1 MNKTAKLVLL
11 ILGAILIA
19 FGIFYLS
26 NKNKVKNKI
35 TETKMETKTEQG
47 MSRLDKET
55 TMEKSSSS
63 ASGNKTENLNDD
75 FYIRSDDK
83 LQSLISGDKPS
94 IVMFGTKVCHYCNI
108 MRPYVKKMSE
118 ERKDINIKYVDIQDN
133 PEIGKQYPIQGTPGF
148 MYYLPGK
155 KPYTPSEKF
164 AKYGFYSY
172 KEKNKDQIALVMSFG
187 LLKEDILTGIAE
199 EMVNVQ

>member
-1 MNKTAKLVLL
+1 MNKTTKLL
-11 ILGAILIA
+11 ILILGGVLIA
-19 FGIFYLS
+19 FGMFYLL

-35 TETKMETKTEQG
+35 TETKTEQV
-47 MSRLDKET
+47 MTPLDKDT
-55 TMEKSSSS
+55 TKERAS
-63 ASGNKTENLNDD
+63 ASGNKTENLDDD

-83 LQSLISGDKPS
+83 LKSLIASDKPS

-108 MRPYVKKMSE
+108 MRPYVKKIAE

-133 PEIGKQYPIQGTPGF
+133 PEIAKQYPIQGTPGF
-148 MYYLPGK
+148 MYYLPGQ

-172 KEKNKDQIALVMSFG
+172 KEKNKDEIALVMSFG
-187 LLKEDILTGIAE
+187 LLKEDILTGIVE
-199 EMVNVQ
+199 EMVNVR